1 MKFDREKFFDAYR
14 QQFGSLTQDQVVA
27 IEQLLAAIEDDRHIT
42 DLRHIAYILATI
54 RHESANTFEPI
65 KEIGKGR
72 GHEYGKVDP
81 ETGKIYYGRGYV
93 QLTWRRNYELLGKRL
108 DIDLV
113 NNPDLALEPDTAWVI
128 TSEGMRHGLF
138 TGKDLNDYINEK
150 KCDYVQARRIING
163 LDRAELIAGYA
174 KRFEVVLK
182 ASIERAA
189 DEQKREDSESEPPS
203 SASPLL
209 PPAEDPPQQTAAVTV
224 KDGAVTVETSGPATE
239 PERVAVEKPAPLGFA
254 ASMKKKIS
262 TVVGGNVTLQVAR
275 DYAEQGKALGLSP
288 RFWMWVSVFAVVGGL
303 VWLAVEVYRHW
314 LANRRELEITKEL
327 VAANS
332 TPQNTITLADSTEL
346 PRLKAAG
353 YKIVTR

>member
-174 KRFEVVLK
+174 KRFEVILK
-182 ASIERAA
+182 ASSLDRAA
-189 DEQKREDSESEPPS
+189 DIQQREDDEPES
-203 SASPLL
+203 SASPIL
-209 PPAEDPPQQTAAVTV
+209 PPGEESPQQTAAVTV

-239 PERVAVEKPAPLGFA
+239 PERVAVEKPQPLGFA
-254 ASMKKKIS
+254 SSMKKKIS
-262 TVVGGNVTLQVAR
+262 TVVGGNVTLQVVR
-275 DYAEQGKALGLSP
+275 DYAEQAKAIGLSE
-288 RFWMWVSVFAVVGGL
+288 RFWMWISIFAVVGGL

-314 LANRRELEITKEL
+314 SANRRELEITKEL
-327 VAANS
+327 VTAN
-332 TPQNTITLADSTEL
+332 TNETNIVTLADSAEL
-346 PRLKAAG
+346 QAYKQAG
-353 YKIVTR
+353 YKIVRR